1 MGLTP
6 VVFGLTALEYVP
18 IAVLLLVAITL
29 GAIILALTHLIGPR
43 RRGPIKDDIYESG
56 MDPAGDAHRRFQ
68 VRFYLIAVLFLLF
81 DVEII
86 FVYPWAVLF
95 SRLNTPAANE
105 SLPAAALAAAGYT
118 PGVLLAG
125 MGVFF
130 VLLIIGLLYEW
141 RRGVFRWN

>member
-1 MGLTP
+1 
-6 VVFGLTALEYVP
+6 VFGLTAVEYVP
-18 IAVLLLVAITL
+18 VAILLLVAIAL

-43 RRGPIKDDIYESG
+43 RRGSIKDDIYESG

-95 SRLNTPAANE
+95 SRLNAPEASE
-105 SLPAAALAAAGYT
+105 PLPGAALAAAGYT